1 MNKFIGFECLHYG
14 SMKNGVVLV
23 KVVKKS
29 EYNYE
34 MLNRALKKQ
43 KEEIKIGVRTIQ
55 GSALPDIHYEPID

>member
-1 MNKFIGFECLHYG
+1 
-14 SMKNGVVLV
+14 MKNGVVLV